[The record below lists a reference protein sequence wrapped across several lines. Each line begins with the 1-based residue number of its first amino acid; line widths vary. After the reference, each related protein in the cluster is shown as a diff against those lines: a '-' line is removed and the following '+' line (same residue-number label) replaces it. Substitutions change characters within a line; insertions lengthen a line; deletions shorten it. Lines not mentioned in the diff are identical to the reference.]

1 MGRNANI
8 LLQSLYL
15 DKPVSGTDCR
25 SGPKELKKFGYS
37 VRLAPVNDAIEYA
50 NQLKLLSKTKLIL
63 KNIILNKNILIFI
76 TKVSIIYFNENMEKF
91 AVIGLGYVGLPLA
104 LSLSNKYNVVAFDN
118 DKLRINTLKNGI
130 DFNNEFKK
138 SDLKKKKFYLRVKKT
153 I

>member
-1 MGRNANI
+1 
-8 LLQSLYL
+8 
-15 DKPVSGTDCR
+15 
-25 SGPKELKKFGYS
+25 
-37 VRLAPVNDAIEYA
+37 
-50 NQLKLLSKTKLIL
+50 
-63 KNIILNKNILIFI
+63 
-76 TKVSIIYFNENMEKF
+76 MEKF

-138 SDLKKKKFYLRVKKT
+138 SDLKKKKILFTSEKN